1 MEGDQKGRCDASL
14 SLGVTIGSAAK
25 AGRHEIVPRSA
36 PLPPALPGLGLHTE
50 HTLLLVHVYRSV
62 DAMQSTESFK
72 APPRAGEAS
81 WRAKVGY
88 GQARREAGIFLW
100 FIMITTEH
108 LICW

>member
-1 MEGDQKGRCDASL
+1 MEADKKDDDDASL

-81 WRAKVGY
+81 DGGRPGE
-88 GQARREAGIFLW
+88 ARGETLFFRFG
-100 FIMITTEH
+100 MMMTTTT
-108 LICW
+108 II